1 LDLYGSVVFVH
12 AATMLLFFIAHGTSM
27 SVSFA
32 IKREADP
39 ARVRALLDLS
49 RFSLGPYSVVF
60 LVIGLLT
67 GIAAGFMGGHWGR
80 FWIWSSIVLLVVV
93 GGLMTPLGTF
103 RLRPIRAAAGMP
115 TDGDTGATAPAEDA
129 EEMRRQIAAWN
140 PIPLAA
146 MGMTGFLVIL
156 WLMLVKPF

>member
-1 LDLYGSVVFVH
+1 MPRPS
-12 AATMLLFFIAHGTSM
+12 IAVGYRGWQMTAGT
-27 SVSFA
+27 
-32 IKREADP
+32 RRWTD
-39 ARVRALLDLS
+39 
-49 RFSLGPYSVVF
+49 
-60 LVIGLLT
+60 
-67 GIAAGFMGGHWGR
+67 
-80 FWIWSSIVLLVVV
+80 
-93 GGLMTPLGTF
+93 MTPLGTF
-103 RLRPIRAAAGMP
+103 RLRPIRAAAGIQ